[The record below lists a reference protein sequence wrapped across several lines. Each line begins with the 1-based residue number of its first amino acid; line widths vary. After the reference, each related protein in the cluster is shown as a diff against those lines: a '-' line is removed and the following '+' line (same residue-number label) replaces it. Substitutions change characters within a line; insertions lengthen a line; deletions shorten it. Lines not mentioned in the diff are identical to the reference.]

1 MNTKGGVDL
10 SGLFQQS
17 FATSYNGQ
25 TSNVVVDIQLLEVDG
40 LDIVP
45 PSENRVLI
53 APGSTN
59 TLTVVL
65 HNTGTSSL
73 SLTPTLSGLPSAVDV
88 TFDVGAVDLDL
99 SEQQSVVMTF
109 AASTGATPGT
119 SMATLTYLSG
129 SLSVS
134 YTFDVVVVERERVA
148 VNTVQDRLLA
158 SPASVSSAVVDVT
171 NLGTA
176 SDVYLVEW
184 TTESQGNWFEFTLSP
199 TRSNLTLGRRNRFPS
214 AFEKSPRAHPMRCHL
229 HARVVSTTNSG
240 VHDEVLMTVQPVSV
254 GASMT
259 VLADADSAAPG
270 GSVYGTL
277 VLTNTGNTKDTFS
290 ITTVGVDCGLD
301 VSITVAPGLSTE
313 YYGWSCVVPNN
324 AEAGQQGITFRA
336 VSGVRSNVVIEQSTL
351 YTVEAIGQGMHWLRF
366 HLPTGVSLLGLTAHD
381 HHLDGSKPRER
392 PSFGEPW
399 MPLDKTLD
407 WWCWSGCA

>member
-1 MNTKGGVDL
+1 M
-10 SGLFQQS
+10 
-17 FATSYNGQ
+17 
-25 TSNVVVDIQLLEVDG
+25 
-40 LDIVP
+40 
-45 PSENRVLI
+45 
-53 APGSTN
+53 
-59 TLTVVL
+59 
-65 HNTGTSSL
+65 
-73 SLTPTLSGLPSAVDV
+73 DV
-88 TFDVGAVDLDL
+88 TFDVGAVDLDS

-119 SMATLTYLSG
+119 STATLTYLSG

-134 YTFDVVVVERERVA
+134 YTFDVVVVEREQVA

-199 TRSNLTLGRRNRFPS
+199 TTFQLDSGATQPISISVREIATGAPDAGVIYTL
-214 AFEKSPRAHPMRCHL
+214 
-229 HARVVSTTNSG
+229 RVVSTTNSG

-277 VLTNTGNTKDTFS
+277 VLTNTGNTEDTFS

-336 VSGVRSNVVIEQSTL
+336 VSGVQATL
-351 YTVEAIGQGMHWLRF
+351 
-366 HLPTGVSLLGLTAHD
+366 SLNRAHFTRWKR
-381 HHLDGSKPRER
+381 LARGC
-392 PSFGEPW
+392 
-399 MPLDKTLD
+399 T
-407 WWCWSGCA
+407 GCAFICRRASLSWG